1 MLAFEQAP
9 VSLVVVAV
17 FLVAVAVVV
26 ELEQVEDELEV
37 RNKKDRN
44 FDY

>member
-9 VSLVVVAV
+9 VSLVVVVA

>member
-9 VSLVVVAV
+9 VSLVVVVA
-17 FLVAVAVVV
+17 FLVAVVV